1 MTNTTRISKTVL
13 VATALAC
20 TTLTPV
26 VFSPS
31 LTAAAVKYK
40 TVAYTG
46 HLPPGVTH
54 VKTKGSWLPSA
65 SWQTKYNA
73 VLRVA
78 KSKLGTPYIWG
89 HNEDRGQKG
98 FDCSNYTEYVYHH
111 ALGYKFSTSSQ
122 VQGKS
127 VGWKVAKADMRP
139 GDLLIFENG
148 KHVGIYIGNNEMIQ
162 EGGGAGKVAY
172 MKLGKGYYWGKHLTA
187 VKRMF

>member
-1 MTNTTRISKTVL
+1 M
-13 VATALAC
+13 ATAS
-20 TTLTPV
+20 LTPV

-40 TVAYTG
+40 TVAHAG
-46 HLPPGVTH
+46 HLPPGVKH
-54 VKTKGSWLPSA
+54 VIVKGSAFESA

-78 KSKLGTPYIWG
+78 KSKLGTPYRWG
-89 HNEDRGQKG
+89 HNEDRGQYG

-111 ALGYKFSTSSQ
+111 ALGYKFSTSSK
-122 VQGKS
+122 VQGTS

-139 GDLLIFENG
+139 GDLLIFDNG

-172 MKLGKGYYWGKHLTA
+172 MKVGKGYYWHNHLTA